1 MKFLIDQPVSP
12 LLAEWLLGNGHDA
25 FHLRERG
32 LSRLPDE
39 EIFRL
44 AKAEGRIIVTAD
56 LDFSRIIALSG
67 RDAPG
72 LILFRAGPVTDRQM
86 LGMLERVIHGI
97 SEERLVRSV
106 VVVDRTSFRIAPLPL
121 PPATSQGRSFR

>member
-12 LLAEWLLGNGHDA
+12 LLSEWLVGHGHDA

-32 LSRLPDE
+32 LSRMRDE

-44 AKAEGRIIVTAD
+44 ATAEERIIVTAD

-72 LILFRAGPVTDRQM
+72 LVLFRAGSVTDRQM
-86 LGMLERVIHGI
+86 LAMLERVLQGV
-97 SEERLVRSV
+97 SEEQLVRSV
-106 VVVDRTSFRIAPLPL
+106 VVVDRHAFRIAPLPL
-121 PPATSQGRSFR
+121 MPDRDS